1 MLHHRYTTMSRLR
14 RVIYHHNVHRIH
26 YSVITLAAL
35 LDDAAA
41 DRPIPTVDLSATTPA
56 GLYSLNSI
64 VTDEELVTIDA
75 EVIFALPD
83 DAARLE
89 AMPFK

>member
-1 MLHHRYTTMSRLR
+1 ML
-14 RVIYHHNVHRIH
+14 V
-26 YSVITLAAL
+26 AL
-35 LDDAAA
+35 LEDAAA

-56 GLYSLNSI
+56 GLYSLDSI
-64 VTDEELVTIDA
+64 VTEKELETIDA
-75 EVIFALPD
+75 EAIYTLPD